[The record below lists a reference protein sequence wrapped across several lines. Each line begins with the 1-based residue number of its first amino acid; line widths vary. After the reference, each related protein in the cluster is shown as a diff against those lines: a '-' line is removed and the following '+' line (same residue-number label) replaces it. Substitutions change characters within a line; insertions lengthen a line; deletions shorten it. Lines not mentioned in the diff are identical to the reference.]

1 MVATTPVPSIQPL
14 LKGRRPT
21 VALAAL
27 WVFIV
32 GPFLALLAAG
42 AGRVGLGLSWLDVT
56 IAVTGYLITGLG
68 ISVGFH
74 RYLTHRSF
82 KATLRCGSP

>member
-1 MVATTPVPSIQPL
+1 MS
-14 LKGRRPT
+14 GHE
-21 VALAAL
+21 VALGL
-27 WVFIV
+27 LGI
-32 GPFLALLAAG
+32 LALLAAVPG
-42 AGRVGLGLSWLDVT
+42 AWGWGLSWLDVT

-82 KATLRCGSP
+82 KATWAWRVALTVAGTLALEGCRVCHKA